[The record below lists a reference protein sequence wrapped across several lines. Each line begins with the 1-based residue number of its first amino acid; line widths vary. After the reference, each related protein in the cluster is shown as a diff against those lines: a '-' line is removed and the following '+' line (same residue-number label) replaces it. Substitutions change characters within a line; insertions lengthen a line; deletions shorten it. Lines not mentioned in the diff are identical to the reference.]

1 MTQDLRQL
9 RGAELAG
16 STGAVAVTRE
26 SDGFHDGSILMTE
39 PQRARERFLLTC
51 HPATRHPALDCS
63 SMSAD
68 EAIPPEGRPFGDY
81 VLVRHLARGGMA
93 DIFVAKSPVGRP
105 VVVKRIRTKMARDPQ
120 FVKLFLRE
128 ASIAMR
134 LSHGN
139 VAQVFDFGEVDGEYY
154 LAMEYVPGVSLYR
167 LMHHGAERGLLLPF
181 PIAAHIVAEVC
192 RGLDHAHR
200 LADDDGRNLGIV
212 HRDVTPQNILVSY
225 DGEVKLVDFGIARA
239 RTEANLTRPGV
250 ARGKYAYLSPEQ
262 VRQRPVDHR
271 TDVWSCG
278 VVLHQLLSGQ
288 HPFPGEVMAVLEA
301 IAGGKFPSPRA
312 VDPTVPDALSS
323 AVMRAMAHDPGAR
336 HASAAEL
343 ERELVGW
350 LHAAGPPL
358 SNETVAAYVRHA
370 CPEDEDGGLRGEP
383 VPFPPA
389 LADWRRDVTA
399 APPAPAEAETDAH
412 PVPLTTGVIRL
423 RRRRSWGVAA
433 AAILAAS
440 ALVAFLIGREGATT
454 SSFIETQPRGAEIL
468 LDGRDIGATTPH
480 VLEGLEPGRVHGL
493 TLNLEGHQTWMG
505 AFTAGDSV
513 RQVLVPRP
521 DPQAEAAPV
530 PRRPRIEDVMEAS
543 ERGATEEP
551 EGPAVRDEDL
561 GRVLVDLATLPL
573 ASLALD
579 PTRTHRFEV
588 SGAMPM
594 EGTAGRMSVPSVL
607 WYATYPDA
615 PDRTGFMGGIH
626 GTTLSLPAGATSF
639 RAGVLDRGFFTPRE
653 GQIIVREVRTGESI
667 TIEPRRHLT
676 RMNRSGE
683 RRMEALVVRLH
694 RNRRSRVTVTLEGD
708 MKGGPEGIV
717 LWRAL
722 PPHQGALMIVH
733 AMQSRGIDGDSWVG
747 QVTVDSGAEIE
758 GHGWLNVFLLH
769 PDPASVTG
777 RVRVQVEDI
786 GPSSIAADLGL
797 LGTTD

>member
-1 MTQDLRQL
+1 
-9 RGAELAG
+9 
-16 STGAVAVTRE
+16 
-26 SDGFHDGSILMTE
+26 
-39 PQRARERFLLTC
+39 
-51 HPATRHPALDCS
+51 
-63 SMSAD
+63 MSAD

-399 APPAPAEAETDAH
+399 APPAPADADTNSQ
-412 PVPLTTGVIRL
+412 PVPMNPGAIRL
-423 RRRRSWGVAA
+423 RRRVAFIAA
-433 AAILAAS
+433 AAGILAAVGFVVLS
-440 ALVAFLIGREGATT
+440 LGGPEIKVSSLIESDPPGAR
-454 SSFIETQPRGAEIL
+454 IV
-468 LDGRDIGATTPH
+468 LDGTDTGATTPH
-480 VLEGLEPGRVHGL
+480 TLEGLEAGRVHGI
-493 TLNLEGHQTWMG
+493 TLILEGHQTYMDI
-505 AFTAGDSV
+505 FTAGEWV
-513 RQVLVPRP
+513 HQKLVAR
-521 DPQAEAAPV
+521 AEPV
-530 PRRPRIEDVMEAS
+530 AEPETRRPRLSEVMEQAPAEGAGDAAARPDEWRFSLPQAHLHLDRMAS
-543 ERGATEEP
+543 ARM
-551 EGPAVRDEDL
+551 
-561 GRVLVDLATLPL
+561 
-573 ASLALD
+573 ALD
-579 PTRTHRFEV
+579 PERAHHFQV
-588 SGAMPM
+588 SGEVDLFHEMLPL
-594 EGTAGRMSVPSVL
+594 SVVFF
-607 WYATYPDA
+607 YAIYPDA
-615 PDRTGFMGGIH
+615 ADRSGFAGGH
-626 GTTLSLPAGATSF
+626 FGPLDLPAGATEIRFSIIDPLTDGIH
-639 RAGVLDRGFFTPRE
+639 RLARRGSLTVRERTTGETIQVDLQKHMYHPTRIPSHEIHGTRRYRIGLRMEGGADGGIENALIWVGLSDSLVAVGRLDQGERLDASTRMGVLEAGEYIEVDGFRRVWLLLPHPRADAVRGHA
-653 GQIIVREVRTGESI
+653 V
-667 TIEPRRHLT
+667 
-676 RMNRSGE
+676 
-683 RRMEALVVRLH
+683 A
-694 RNRRSRVTVTLEGD
+694 TVTHIGPARGLKPEAERPRDDQGRSLGELE
-708 MKGGPEGIV
+708 
-717 LWRAL
+717 R
-722 PPHQGALMIVH
+722 LMD
-733 AMQSRGIDGDSWVG
+733 AARGI
-747 QVTVDSGAEIE
+747 E
-758 GHGWLNVFLLH
+758 
-769 PDPASVTG
+769 
-777 RVRVQVEDI
+777 
-786 GPSSIAADLGL
+786 
-797 LGTTD
+797 